1 MLKYGI
7 FINVKDASVNM
18 ILMECHNVD
27 LLKTIMFV
35 KAILNIIFIVVPI
48 GLIIMMAIDFLKVV
62 IAGNENEQKENFTI
76 SVKRAI
82 AVVVLFFVPTIVNLL
97 MSLLGNLNI
106 DWNFC
111 YNYAT
116 RENIEIVAIENVEK
130 LLTETKKDL
139 TFTNLNELKRQ
150 INNISDAETRK
161 KYENEL
167 KKLNEEYNSKV
178 NTKEE
183 SSSNKKNTKNNYT
196 IYIGDSRTVGMCMSV
211 SITNKE
217 KCIAKGSMG
226 FNWFSSTAIPELK
239 QVLKSN
245 PKSNIV
251 INMGT
256 NDLNNASKYAEAYN
270 NLAKEYPKSK
280 IVAVSVTKI
289 DDSLATSYGYT
300 VRNSNVVAFNTKLKS
315 LLSSKVKYC
324 DVYSKTK
331 NTTSTTD
338 GVHYNSDSYN
348 KIYQAIK
355 NCL

>member
-1 MLKYGI
+1 
-7 FINVKDASVNM
+7 M

-62 IAGNENEQKENFTI
+62 IAGNENDQKKDFNMSLKRVI
-76 SVKRAI
+76 SI
-82 AVVVLFFVPTIVNLL
+82 VVLFFVPTIVDLL
-97 MSLLGNLNI
+97 MSLLGNLNV

-116 RENIEIVAIENVEK
+116 RENIEIVAVENVEQ
-130 LLTETKKDL
+130 LLAETKKDL
-139 TFTNLNELKRQ
+139 SFSNLNELKRQ
-150 INNISDAETRK
+150 INNISDVETRK
-161 KYENEL
+161 KYESEL
-167 KKLNEEYNSKV
+167 NKLNEEYNSKV
-178 NTKEE
+178 NAEEE
-183 SSSNKKNTKNNYT
+183 SSKKQTTTKNNYT

-211 SITNKE
+211 QTTSQE

-226 FNWFSSTAIPELK
+226 FNWFNDTAIPELK
-239 QVLKSN
+239 KVLKSN

-256 NDLNNASKYAEAYN
+256 NDLNNASKYAAAYN
-270 NLAKEYPKSK
+270 NLAKQYPNSK
-280 IVAVSVTKI
+280 VIAVSVTKI
-289 DDSLATSYGYT
+289 DDSLARNYGYT
-300 VRNSNVVAFNTKLKS
+300 VYNSNVVSFNTKLKS
-315 LLSSKVKYC
+315 LLNSNVKYC

-331 NTTSTTD
+331 NTISTTD
-338 GVHYNSDSYN
+338 GIHYDSDSYN